1 MRPEERI
8 PMLGVHVCVCSFQG
22 QEGQAMF
29 RVRVCA
35 LGIIIFFFFL
45 IPQGEELLGDIA
57 QWPNCNTNW
66 WLRNHAM
73 VILCKIFVV
82 RKRICK

>member
-35 LGIIIFFFFL
+35 LGIIIFFFL
-45 IPQGEELLGDIA
+45 Y
-57 QWPNCNTNW
+57 
-66 WLRNHAM
+66 LRVKNY
-73 VILCKIFVV
+73 
-82 RKRICK
+82 